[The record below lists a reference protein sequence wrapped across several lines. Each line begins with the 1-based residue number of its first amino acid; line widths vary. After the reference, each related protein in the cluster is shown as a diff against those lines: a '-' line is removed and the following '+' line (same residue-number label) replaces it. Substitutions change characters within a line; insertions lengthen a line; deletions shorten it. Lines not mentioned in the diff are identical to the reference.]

1 MRTPREVLDRVA
13 LWRIDP
19 TSLVRPDEQTTV
31 RRIEVV
37 RGAWG
42 LVMLA
47 GPTPLLRA
55 IAIDDD
61 PVMIWTGRVLGA
73 RHLTQAVLSGARPS
87 PEGLAMG
94 VWVDAVH
101 ALCALGLAASSR
113 RRAAAGIFDAVAAT
127 GWAVAGYRDLVN
139 PRAALPTHT
148 GAATRWPAAS
158 CARCPAAR
166 PWPTGWSR
174 TATGSRPPSG
184 AARTTPGARRRSRAT
199 APVRQAPPPA

>member
-19 TSLVRPDEQTTV
+19 ALLVRPDEQTTV
-31 RRIEVV
+31 RRIGVV
-37 RGAWG
+37 RGTWG
-42 LVMLA
+42 VVMIVGPRPLVQ
-47 GPTPLLRA
+47 A
-55 IAIDDD
+55 IAIHDD
-61 PVMIWTGRVLGA
+61 PVMMWTGRVLGA

-113 RRAAAGIFDAVAAT
+113 RRATAGLFDAVAAT

-148 GAATRWPAAS
+148 GRRDAL
-158 CARCPAAR
+158 
-166 PWPTGWSR
+166 
-174 TATGSRPPSG
+174 
-184 AARTTPGARRRSRAT
+184 ARRFLRALPGGGPL
-199 APVRQAPPPA
+199 ADRVEQDRARLPVAERGGTDDRRPDPV

>member
-37 RGAWG
+37 RGTWG

-47 GPTPLLRA
+47 GPTPLLRS
-55 IAIDDD
+55 ISIDDD
-61 PVMIWTGRVLGA
+61 PAMIWTGRVLGA

-148 GAATRWPAAS
+148 GRRDAM
-158 CARCPAAR
+158 ARTVLRALPGGARLADRVEQDRERLPTAAR
-166 PWPTGWSR
+166 GGTDD
-174 TATGSRPPSG
+174 
-184 AARTTPGARRRSRAT
+184 ARGDTS
-199 APVRQAPPPA
+199 

>member
-1 MRTPREVLDRVA
+1 MRTPRDVVERVT

-19 TSLVRPDEQTTV
+19 GSLVRPDQQTTV

-47 GPTPLLRA
+47 GPSPLLRT

-148 GAATRWPAAS
+148 GRRDAL
-158 CARCPAAR
+158 
-166 PWPTGWSR
+166 
-174 TATGSRPPSG
+174 
-184 AARTTPGARRRSRAT
+184 ARRVLRALPGGAPLADRVEQDRDRLPT
-199 APVRQAPPPA
+199 AERGGSDDAPAEAS